1 MFEYTAKVAKTLRQD
16 GPLAL
21 RKRDSNSLLRGNSKK
36 MVPNDTLLYP

>member
-21 RKRDSNSLLRGNSKK
+21 RKRDSNKGTQQENG
-36 MVPNDTLLYP
+36 P